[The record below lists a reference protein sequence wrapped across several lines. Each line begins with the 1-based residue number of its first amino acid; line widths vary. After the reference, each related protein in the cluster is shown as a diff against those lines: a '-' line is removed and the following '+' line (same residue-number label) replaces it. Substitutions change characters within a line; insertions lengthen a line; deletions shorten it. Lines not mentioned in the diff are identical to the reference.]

1 VVEEFLADLEALIA
15 QVRRQQPSPLSRRI
29 GRSLVRTGLKVLPER
44 WVRAMARWVSRTTR
58 SNEPPR
64 RTAAM
69 YGMMGSLPSQGQ
81 VETLAL
87 DFLDQALGG

>member
-1 VVEEFLADLEALIA
+1 
-15 QVRRQQPSPLSRRI
+15 
-29 GRSLVRTGLKVLPER
+29 
-44 WVRAMARWVSRTTR
+44 
-58 SNEPPR
+58 
-64 RTAAM
+64 M